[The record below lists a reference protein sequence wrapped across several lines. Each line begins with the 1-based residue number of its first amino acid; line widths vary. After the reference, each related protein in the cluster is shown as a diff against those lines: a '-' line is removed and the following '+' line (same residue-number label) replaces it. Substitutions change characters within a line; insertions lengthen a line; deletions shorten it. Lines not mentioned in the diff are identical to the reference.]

1 MEEGVFPTEMKK
13 ADTVPLYK
21 SKDKDDKNNYRLI
34 SLLLTVS
41 KLLEKI
47 MYSKTYNFLTKYNQI
62 YSSQYGFRTGHSCQD
77 AIAELIGEIA
87 RNLDEGLYTT
97 GVFLDLSK
105 AFDTLE
111 HEVLFDKL
119 AIYGIRGVALEW
131 YKSYLRNRQLRV
143 KCMVASSSKQE
154 YSDYEQVTYGTPQ
167 GSCLGPLLF
176 LIFGNDL
183 FRNLDYCNNLQFAD
197 DTTIYKGH
205 RNLRYLI
212 WCIENDLSNLDDWF
226 RANKLTLNVG
236 KSVQMIFSKKKNVD
250 TCIKLG
256 DTELPKVEIV
266 KFLGMWLD
274 QNLTWDEHLSK
285 LKSRIRRNMSML
297 QVGVNLLD
305 IHSKKILYYA
315 QIYSHLSYGLP
326 LWGNMIS
333 TTKMDC
339 IQKLQNKC
347 VRKIDTYEKQ
357 VQKTYQKHKIL
368 RLKDALTL
376 ENCKM
381 VYRLEHKLLP
391 KKLVQLYYTN
401 QQGKSLIKT
410 QGYNTR
416 NKMIPNLAKTHCKE
430 YSTSYLCSSV
440 KDYQNIKVEI
450 RQAKSLKTFNVL
462 LKETLL
468 T

>member
-1 MEEGVFPTEMKK
+1 M
-13 ADTVPLYK
+13 D
-21 SKDKDDKNNYRLI
+21 
-34 SLLLTVS
+34 
-41 KLLEKI
+41 LE
-47 MYSKTYNFLTKYNQI
+47 QD
-62 YSSQYGFRTGHSCQD
+62 SCQD

-97 GVFLDLSK
+97 GVFLNLPK

-236 KSVQMIFSKKKNVD
+236 KSVHMIFSKKKNVD

-266 KFLGMWLD
+266 KF
-274 QNLTWDEHLSK
+274 
-285 LKSRIRRNMSML
+285 
-297 QVGVNLLD
+297 
-305 IHSKKILYYA
+305 
-315 QIYSHLSYGLP
+315 
-326 LWGNMIS
+326 
-333 TTKMDC
+333 
-339 IQKLQNKC
+339 
-347 VRKIDTYEKQ
+347 
-357 VQKTYQKHKIL
+357 
-368 RLKDALTL
+368 
-376 ENCKM
+376 
-381 VYRLEHKLLP
+381 
-391 KKLVQLYYTN
+391 
-401 QQGKSLIKT
+401 
-410 QGYNTR
+410 
-416 NKMIPNLAKTHCKE
+416 
-430 YSTSYLCSSV
+430 
-440 KDYQNIKVEI
+440 
-450 RQAKSLKTFNVL
+450 
-462 LKETLL
+462 
-468 T
+468 